1 MATTLKDLLCT
12 VLTDVMR
19 AQHESNMRV
28 RRLYDQYG
36 NDGRLAGIKPPSAAI
51 GNLTLTLNYAVT
63 DGIVE
68 EEEKGV
74 NEKGVDRTLRYVCNE
89 VSELLIKTMVHAIKN
104 SHANYATRFA
114 FVDML
119 PENRDFLKHVRR
131 RFYALLSADTESL
144 IDATGKMK
152 EDLLVG
158 ILMPAAVEYLI
169 DHEDIRDLFRQD
181 DAEGLREHICD
192 EFERVLKKE
201 LDDILRESAVSSFRR
216 IQKYGSLNIV
226 VGDNQLSQLPPESI
240 QKLTITVNPATQDI
254 QANDGKT
261 NY

>member
-104 SHANYATRFA
+104 SHANYTTKFA

-119 PENRDFLKHVRR
+119 PENRDFLRQIRR
-131 RFYALLSADTESL
+131 RFFALLSADTESL
-144 IDATGKMK
+144 IDAYGNMK
-152 EDLLVG
+152 EDLLIG

-181 DAEGLREHICD
+181 DAVGLREYICD

-201 LDDILRESAVSSFRR
+201 LDDIIRESAVSSFRR

-226 VGDNQLSQLPPESI
+226 VGDNQLSQLPSESI
-240 QKLTITVNPATQDI
+240 HPLTITVNPATQDI